1 MTQRIVNSVFLSF
14 LLAAAGICA
23 AHDEDK
29 ASTGL
34 GTVKFQNSCSPA
46 VQKQLQEAV
55 AMLHSF
61 FYTAAVKAF
70 EDVGRQDERCAIAGW
85 GYASILMNNPLAG
98 TGASP
103 KDAPLAQVAIDK
115 ARAMNA
121 KTQRERDYVEAVAAY
136 YDNFASRS
144 ERERQ
149 VARAEAYAKLAA
161 TPCTSRARSCSRTR
175 PTPITSRPRRS
186 SRSSSRSTPSIP
198 AWRTT

>member
-1 MTQRIVNSVFLSF
+1 MTRRIAGSVLLAV
-14 LLAAAGICA
+14 LLAAGGSVL

-34 GTVKFQNSCSPA
+34 GRVKFQNSCSPA

-121 KTQRERDYVEAVAAY
+121 KTQRERDYVEAAAAD
-136 YDNFASRS
+136 YDNFATRKQ
-144 ERERQ
+144 RERP
-149 VARAEAYAKLAA
+149 AA
-161 TPCTSRARSCSRTR
+161 GAG
-175 PTPITSRPRRS
+175 
-186 SRSSSRSTPSIP
+186 
-198 AWRTT
+198 AA